1 MCKLCTCPSP
11 PLHSSPTAGYHL
23 TRLEGKLGSPERPLS
38 DMGLLSYRNYWMGV
52 IVAYVAKMEAQRES
66 ISIKG
71 ECVLTEVKW
80 RDGTFPSQV
89 CVRIKT
95 VECPSFPLCADMS
108 QESGITQDDLVST
121 LQYYSLVKYWK
132 GKHIV
137 LKNKVRA
144 GGKDR
149 EKVVASV
156 SLSPPLPFSCPYSLH
171 SFHSFPLPF
180 FLAVS
185 TSILGHS

>member
-1 MCKLCTCPSP
+1 MPF
-11 PLHSSPTAGYHL
+11 
-23 TRLEGKLGSPERPLS
+23 
-38 DMGLLSYRNYWMGV
+38 
-52 IVAYVAKMEAQRES
+52 
-66 ISIKG
+66 
-71 ECVLTEVKW
+71 
-80 RDGTFPSQV
+80 FP
-89 CVRIKT
+89 KT

-137 LKNKVRA
+137 LKNKVRV
-144 GGKDR
+144 GGRDR
-149 EKVVASV
+149 KKVVTSV
-156 SLSPPLPFSCPYSLH
+156 SLNPPLLFPAHAYSLH
-171 SFHSFPLPF
+171 SSHSFPLPF